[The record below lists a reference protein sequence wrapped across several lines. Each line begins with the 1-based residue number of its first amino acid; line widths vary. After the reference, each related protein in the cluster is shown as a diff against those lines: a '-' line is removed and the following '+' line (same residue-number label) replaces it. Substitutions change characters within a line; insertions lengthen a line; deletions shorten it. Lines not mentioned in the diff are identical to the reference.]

1 MYVVSKS
8 KRVNT
13 FSPDLFGRFFIFDA
27 IYDSVGGYYY
37 FFPMSDT
44 PIKNTPEDNFL
55 SGEEEMLEL
64 TAGDEHLMISAG
76 EEEKL
81 LTSGEQLA
89 EVLPEVQMAS
99 TSPIA
104 TPEEVP
110 VALVEVESASV
121 SEDLFAD
128 LPISPVENIVVPE
141 PPVVESSPVV
151 EPPSLEPIVSP
162 PVCTSNVDD
171 CPSTAFYEQEHGVHA
186 PSSHIGAF
194 VALGV
199 LFLGIVGALVWYLT

>member
-128 LPISPVENIVVPE
+128 LPISSREYSCPRA
-141 PPVVESSPVV
+141 SSSRIFSCGRATFVRA
-151 EPPSLEPIVSP
+151 
-162 PVCTSNVDD
+162 D
-171 CPSTAFYEQEHGVHA
+171 CISSSMYEQCR
-186 PSSHIGAF
+186 
-194 VALGV
+194 
-199 LFLGIVGALVWYLT
+199 